1 MKKRPF
7 LIATVLLAAV
17 GAGGLPGQ
25 WRGSS
30 RPRNAILI
38 GWDGVQRNHLKEALG
53 RGELPNL
60 DRLAA
65 EGALVAIDILRTTDT
80 KSGWAQILTGLEPET
95 TGIFSNRDVQPIPA
109 GLTIFERLE
118 KSLGPGNIA
127 TVALIGKGEADLGD
141 DPGASYANAAPVMD
155 VFLNGLGFN
164 DSVGAAALRYLEI
177 YRSRPFFFFIHFAD
191 ADRWG
196 HYYGENSREY
206 NDALVSCDAWLG
218 NIVRAL
224 KNLGLYRDTMIY
236 VTSDHGFDE
245 GLKTH
250 LDAPY
255 VFLGTNDPRVT
266 RRGGREDIAPTILE
280 RFGLDPGTLTPKL
293 DGRPLTWPVASTLW

>member
-1 MKKRPF
+1 MRQRSL
-7 LIATVLLAAV
+7 LIAAVLLAALCV
-17 GAGGLPGQ
+17 AGLDGQ
-25 WRGSS
+25 WRGAS
-30 RPRNAILI
+30 RPRNVILL

-80 KSGWAQILTGLEPET
+80 KAGWAQILTGLEPET
-95 TGIFSNRDVQPIPA
+95 TGIFSNRDLQPVPA

-118 KSLGPGNIA
+118 KRFGAGNIA
-127 TVALIGKGEADLGD
+127 TVALIGKGEVDLGD
-141 DPGASYANAAPVMD
+141 DPGASYANAAPAMD
-155 VFLNGLGFN
+155 AFVNGLGFN
-164 DSVGAAALRYLEI
+164 DTVGAAALRYLEI
-177 YRSRPFFFFIHFAD
+177 YRSQPFFFFVHFAD
-191 ADRWG
+191 ADRWA

-218 NIVRAL
+218 NIVRSL
-224 KNLGLYRDTMIY
+224 KNLGLYGDTLIY

-245 GLKTH
+245 GLRTH

-255 VFLGTNDPRVT
+255 VFLATNDPRVT
-266 RRGGREDIAPTILE
+266 RRGGREDIAPTILD
-280 RFGLDPGTLTPKL
+280 RFGVDPGTLTPRL
-293 DGRPLTWPVASTLW
+293 DGRPLTRPAAPTLW